1 MLYPMILCLGV
12 LSAEADPTP
21 NERLEQAT
29 RELEAAKTPKERF
42 YALNDVAKQSLIAGK
57 IGDARFYAGELLAL
71 LPHFPENWNYGNAV
85 QDAHLVLGRI
95 AVREKRISDAKRH
108 LYASGKSGGSPQLN
122 TFGPNMSLAKD
133 LLEKGERQAVLDH
146 FERCRIF
153 WKMDQGE
160 LDKWSRE
167 VQEGKTPDFGVNLVD

>member
-1 MLYPMILCLGV
+1 MLYPLILCLGV
-12 LSAEADPTP
+12 LSAEPDPAP

-29 RELEAAKTPKERF
+29 RELAAAKTPMDRF
-42 YALNDVAKQSLIAGK
+42 YALNDCAKESFAVGK
-57 IGDARFYAGELLAL
+57 LDDARYYAGELPAI
-71 LPHFPENWNYGNAV
+71 LPHFQNNWNYGNAV

-146 FERCRIF
+146 FERCRTF

-160 LDKWSRE
+160 LDKWSRD
-167 VQEGKTPDFGVNLVD
+167 VQDGKTPDFGLNLVD